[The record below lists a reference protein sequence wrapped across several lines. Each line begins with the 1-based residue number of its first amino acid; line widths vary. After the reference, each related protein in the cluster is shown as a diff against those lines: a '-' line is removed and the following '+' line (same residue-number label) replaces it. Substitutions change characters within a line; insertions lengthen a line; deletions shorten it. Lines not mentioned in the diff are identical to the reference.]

1 METVISYRNVPLKL
15 ESGTQFWKS
24 SNVKEVIRVVLNS
37 LLFFFYK
44 KILQAQKASKA
55 PKAQQP
61 PKTQKHKDATKQK
74 HKTQLS

>member
-24 SNVKEVIRVVLNS
+24 SNVNEVIRVVLNS
-37 LLFFFYK
+37 LLLFFYK
-44 KILQAQKASKA
+44 KILQAQKAPKA

>member
-1 METVISYRNVPLKL
+1 M
-15 ESGTQFWKS
+15 
-24 SNVKEVIRVVLNS
+24 KEVIRVVLNS